1 MFYTDVE
8 SARWQYSINVVIS
21 TDIDILPM
29 GTSDLP
35 RHRIIKS
42 LPLLQTEKIPDA
54 AVLVWERMADQIISI
69 VGEGGFNTLYSRS
82 LILTQSSYFWL
93 EFDPH
98 TTQTGPRFAELKMC
112 LERQTPEHAR
122 AANLLLLITFTDILA
137 SLIGEQLTTRILH
150 LAWDNDAADS
160 QSREIK

>member
-1 MFYTDVE
+1 
-8 SARWQYSINVVIS
+8 
-21 TDIDILPM
+21 M

-42 LPLLQTEKIPDA
+42 LPLLQTEKIPDV
-54 AVLVWERMADQIISI
+54 AVLVWEPMANEIISI

-82 LILTQSSYFWL
+82 LVLTQSTYFWL

-98 TTQTGPRFAELKMC
+98 TAQTGQRFAELKMC

-122 AANLLLLITFTDILA
+122 EANLRLLTTFTDILA
-137 SLIGEQLTTRILH
+137 SLIGEQLTTSILR
-150 LAWDNDAADS
+150 LAWGYDAADGDS
-160 QSREIK
+160 KETK